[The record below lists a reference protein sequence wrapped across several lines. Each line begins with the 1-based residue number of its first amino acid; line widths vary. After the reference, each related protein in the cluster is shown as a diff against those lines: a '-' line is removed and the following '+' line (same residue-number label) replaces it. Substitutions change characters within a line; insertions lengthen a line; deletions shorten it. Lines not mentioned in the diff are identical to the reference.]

1 MNATR
6 PPWRA
11 ARNRPVPHR
20 REAGSSRAPG
30 RRVREFIAPL
40 PIAAVAL
47 LAVNDHLL
55 KAAFH
60 NTLTGKLSD
69 IAGCFFLPLYVSAL
83 LSLVTGIS
91 LRARLYL
98 GALITTALFVS
109 VSLSRVAADAV
120 CRWVGMLAA
129 PLGYTHLRIAAD
141 PTDLIALPLVAA
153 AVVYGLSRERTC
165 VALPQ
170 SP

>member
-1 MNATR
+1 M
-6 PPWRA
+6 
-11 ARNRPVPHR
+11 
-20 REAGSSRAPG
+20 
-30 RRVREFIAPL
+30 REFIAPL
-40 PIAAVAL
+40 PLAAVAL
-47 LAVNDHLL
+47 LAVNDHVL

-83 LSLVTGIS
+83 LSVMTAFS
-91 LRARLYL
+91 LRARLYA

-120 CRWVGMLAA
+120 CRWVSVFAS

-141 PTDLIALPLVAA
+141 PTDLIALPLVAL
-153 AVVYGLSRERTC
+153 AVAYGLSKERPC